1 MSADRTD
8 DMPHPHNEGALPDR
22 SVPRESQPQSRTQND
37 LRDATELSETDASAE
52 PRPAPGSA
60 ESPVITVCPK
70 GPLLVRGDF
79 LMAAEPGAEPLPP
92 ERKVI
97 ALCRCGMT
105 SIAPHCDGSHKL
117 AKVRAFMPRKDRD

>member
-1 MSADRTD
+1 MS
-8 DMPHPHNEGALPDR
+8 
-22 SVPRESQPQSRTQND
+22 
-37 LRDATELSETDASAE
+37 DATEPTVPAKPQAHAVSSENSAATE
-52 PRPAPGSA
+52 HSPTPEAA
-60 ESPVITVCPK
+60 ETPVITVCPK

-79 LMAAEPGAEPLPP
+79 LLASEPGADPLPP

-117 AKVRAFMPRKDRD
+117 AKVRAFKPRRDRD

>member
-1 MSADRTD
+1 MSSHVPDDMTHSADQTELTHRSAPLEQPLPRPQGDLRD
-8 DMPHPHNEGALPDR
+8 DSEPSRGSATSEPR
-22 SVPRESQPQSRTQND
+22 SVP
-37 LRDATELSETDASAE
+37 
-52 PRPAPGSA
+52 GSV

-79 LMAAEPGAEPLPP
+79 LLAAEPGAEPLPP

>member
-1 MSADRTD
+1 M
-8 DMPHPHNEGALPDR
+8 
-22 SVPRESQPQSRTQND
+22 
-37 LRDATELSETDASAE
+37 
-52 PRPAPGSA
+52 SA
-60 ESPVITVCPK
+60 ESSDKAPSCREKVELDDAPATDEPQAPTTPAENPPVITVCPR

-79 LMAAEPGAEPLPP
+79 LLASEPGAEPLPP
-92 ERKVI
+92 ERTVI

>member
-1 MSADRTD
+1 MSSDLPD
-8 DMPHPHNEGALPDR
+8 DMTHSPHEAEGARRPN
-22 SVPRESQPQSRTQND
+22 PREQPLPSARKD
-37 LRDATELSETDASAE
+37 LRDDKEPLTDRVAAE
-52 PRPAPGSA
+52 PRSVPGSA
-60 ESPVITVCPK
+60 ESPVITVCPR

-79 LMAAEPGAEPLPP
+79 LLASDPGAEPLPP
-92 ERKVI
+92 ERNVI

>member
-1 MSADRTD
+1 MSADFSENAASSD
-8 DMPHPHNEGALPDR
+8 DAVEQEEIELPDAPAPR
-22 SVPRESQPQSRTQND
+22 VP
-37 LRDATELSETDASAE
+37 ASAE
-52 PRPAPGSA
+52 DPA
-60 ESPVITVCPK
+60 VITVCPR

-79 LMAAEPGAEPLPP
+79 LLASEPGAEPLPP
-92 ERKVI
+92 ERAVI

>member
-1 MSADRTD
+1 MSADSSD
-8 DMPHPHNEGALPDR
+8 NAAHSGDEIELIDAPAP
-22 SVPRESQPQSRTQND
+22 SQPQS
-37 LRDATELSETDASAE
+37 
-52 PRPAPGSA
+52 PAPA
-60 ESPVITVCPK
+60 EDPPVITVCPR

-79 LMAAEPGAEPLPP
+79 LLASAPGAEPLPP

>member
-1 MSADRTD
+1 MSAGSSDKAASCREEVELD
-8 DMPHPHNEGALPDR
+8 DAHATNEPQ
-22 SVPRESQPQSRTQND
+22 VPTP
-37 LRDATELSETDASAE
+37 AE
-52 PRPAPGSA
+52 DP
-60 ESPVITVCPK
+60 PVITVCPK

-79 LMAAEPGAEPLPP
+79 LLASEPGAEPLPP
-92 ERKVI
+92 GRTVI

>member
-1 MSADRTD
+1 MTD
-8 DMPHPHNEGALPDR
+8 DLDHCAPQDPQEGTEQRGSSHTDD
-22 SVPRESQPQSRTQND
+22 PQ
-37 LRDATELSETDASAE
+37 AAA
-52 PRPAPGSA
+52 GSA

-79 LMAAEPGAEPLPP
+79 LLAAEPGAEPLPP

>member
-1 MSADRTD
+1 MSADFSENAASSD
-8 DMPHPHNEGALPDR
+8 DAVEQEEIELPDG
-22 SVPRESQPQSRTQND
+22 PAAREPQAS
-37 LRDATELSETDASAE
+37 ASAE
-52 PRPAPGSA
+52 DPA
-60 ESPVITVCPK
+60 VITVCPR

-79 LMAAEPGAEPLPP
+79 LLVSEPGAEPLPP
-92 ERKVI
+92 ERAVI